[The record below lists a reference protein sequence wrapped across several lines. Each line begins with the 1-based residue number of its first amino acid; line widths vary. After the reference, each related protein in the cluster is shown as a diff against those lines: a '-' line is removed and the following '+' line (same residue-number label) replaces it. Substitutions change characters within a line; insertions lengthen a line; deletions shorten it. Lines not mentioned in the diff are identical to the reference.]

1 MRSPTTVPCLAR
13 RAPAHVGDAGEA
25 GCVGI
30 ALATILLAVLL
41 SGCDQ
46 RAAEVKPVAASA
58 ADAPTKRPATDAWV
72 GTWTG
77 PEGTF
82 LRIAP
87 AQDGYA
93 ITIRNLD
100 GPRTFHGV
108 AQGDHVAFERDA
120 THESIR
126 AGNGVQTGMK
136 WLADKTDCLVV
147 KPGEGYCRD

>member
-1 MRSPTTVPCLAR
+1 M
-13 RAPAHVGDAGEA
+13 
-25 GCVGI
+25 
-30 ALATILLAVLL
+30 LLTKQGACNERP
-41 SGCDQ
+41 SEPG
-46 RAAEVKPVAASA
+46 PVAAS
-58 ADAPTKRPATDAWV
+58 RPAAPAVRPGTDAWL

-82 LRIAP
+82 LRIERQ
-87 AQDGYA
+87 QDGYT

-100 GPRTFHGV
+100 GPRTFQGLG
-108 AQGDHVAFERDA
+108 QGDHVAFERDGA
-120 THESIR
+120 RESIR